1 MDSLNLLE
9 VTISVGFLIATPILI
24 AALGEAICERA
35 GVLNIGLEGVMECGA
50 LVGFVAATV
59 TASVGLGFA
68 IAGMAGLALGLLLA
82 VLMVTLGTN
91 QFYTGIVVWIF
102 FLGVTG
108 FVHRIGFWHASTI
121 DASFLNV
128 TIPVLNELPVVG
140 PALFGTNVVT
150 YSALLLAVAVWL
162 LFDRTRIGLWI
173 TAAGHRPEVLE
184 TVGISPTRVR
194 YVCLMVCSMLG
205 AIAGAHISIVATG
218 LYYSAGF
225 FEGIVA
231 GRGWMAI
238 IVVNFGS
245 WRAMRILFGAILIGV
260 TWAFQLRIQTLV
272 KGYPVQMFMMFPY
285 LMALVF
291 MFMGRINF
299 PAALGRRYKRNR

>member
-1 MDSLNLLE
+1 MGSLDLIE
-9 VTISVGFLIATPILI
+9 VTISIGFLIATPILI

-35 GVLNIGLEGVMECGA
+35 GVLNIGLEGIMEFGA
-50 LVGFVAATV
+50 LVGFVAVTV
-59 TASVGLGFA
+59 TGSVGLGFA
-68 IAGMAGLALGLLLA
+68 TAAIAGIAIGLLLA
-82 VLMVTLGTN
+82 VLMVTLQTN
-91 QFYTGIVVWIF
+91 QFYTGIVIWIF

-108 FVHRIGFWHASTI
+108 FVHRIGFWHASTV
-121 DASFLNV
+121 DASFLN
-128 TIPVLNELPVVG
+128 ISMPFLSDLPLIG
-140 PALFGTNVVT
+140 PALFGTNLVT
-150 YSALLLAVAVWL
+150 YAALMLALAVWF
-162 LFDRTRIGLWI
+162 LFDRTKFGLWI
-173 TAAGHRPEVLE
+173 TAAGHRPQVLE

-194 YVCLMVCSMLG
+194 YACLMTCSMLG

-238 IVVNFGS
+238 ILVNFGS
-245 WRAMRILFGAILIGV
+245 WRAMRILFGAVLIGV
-260 TWAFQLRIQTLV
+260 TWAFQLRLQTLL
-272 KGYPVQMFMMFPY
+272 KGYPVQMFMMLPY

-299 PAALGRRYKRNR
+299 PAALGRPYKRTR